1 MTLSLTR
8 THHVVVAAVDLLYE
22 GAGKALDTV
31 TARLIR
37 DRIGDWIWA
46 RARARVLG
54 SGVAK
59 PPALSMGS
67 PLSPRT
73 NPNPSP
79 NPNPDPGPDPKTL
92 NE

>member
-1 MTLSLTR
+1 MQMDTLASKTGEGGKEQIQANGRAGL
-8 THHVVVAAVDLLYE
+8 DYDE

-54 SGVAK
+54 SGVA
-59 PPALSMGS
+59 
-67 PLSPRT
+67 
-73 NPNPSP
+73 
-79 NPNPDPGPDPKTL
+79 
-92 NE
+92 